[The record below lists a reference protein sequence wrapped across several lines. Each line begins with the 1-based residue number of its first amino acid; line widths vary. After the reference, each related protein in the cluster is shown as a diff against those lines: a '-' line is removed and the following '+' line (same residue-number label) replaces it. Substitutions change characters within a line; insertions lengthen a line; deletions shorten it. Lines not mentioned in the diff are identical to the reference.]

1 MPPRELAVVG
11 NVESLWAPGP
21 GVGLCYD
28 TLLHANSHLP
38 TCFSLITR
46 ESVMKT
52 GEVLTVVQL
61 SSLPAAHGNSP
72 ISDFSQKLL
81 LQIGQLCQVGRGR
94 ILVYSFDYSTPRT
107 PLPPAPALSQE
118 RSLHFLKPTL

>member
-1 MPPRELAVVG
+1 
-11 NVESLWAPGP
+11 
-21 GVGLCYD
+21 
-28 TLLHANSHLP
+28 
-38 TCFSLITR
+38 
-46 ESVMKT
+46 MKT
-52 GEVLTVVQL
+52 GEMLTVVQL

-94 ILVYSFDYSTPRT
+94 TLVYSFDYSTPRT